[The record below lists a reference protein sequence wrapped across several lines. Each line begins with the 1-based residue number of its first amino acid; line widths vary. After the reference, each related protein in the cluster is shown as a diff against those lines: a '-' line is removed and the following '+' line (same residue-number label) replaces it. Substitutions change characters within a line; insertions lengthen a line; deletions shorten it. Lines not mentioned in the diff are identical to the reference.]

1 VSGIGRL
8 AGICLYPN
16 GSCIGLALP
25 RQCEHAQRF
34 SGGIEMTV
42 KHHQQAQR
50 QIISIYGF

>member
-16 GSCIGLALP
+16 GSCIALALLF
-25 RQCEHAQRF
+25 QCEHAQRF

-42 KHHQQAQR
+42 
-50 QIISIYGF
+50 